1 MLAKSQT
8 SKRERIE
15 KKNRRKKTKAISMNG
30 SMKVSE
36 INESTGSIHLVH
48 FFQVYFVELALPFD
62 SSMP

>member
-1 MLAKSQT
+1 MS
-8 SKRERIE
+8 
-15 KKNRRKKTKAISMNG
+15 G

-36 INESTGSIHLVH
+36 INESTGSIFIHLVH